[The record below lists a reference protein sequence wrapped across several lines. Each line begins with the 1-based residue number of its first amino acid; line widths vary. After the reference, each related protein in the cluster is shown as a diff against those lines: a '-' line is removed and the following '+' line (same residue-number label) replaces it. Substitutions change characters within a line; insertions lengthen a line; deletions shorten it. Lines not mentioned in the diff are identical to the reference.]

1 MSLPSPA
8 VVDTDAVAPP
18 ADIMAAMRSHG
29 ARRPPSPLLLL
40 LLLLLLLPPPWRW
53 WRMAAAGRDE
63 KDEDEA
69 AATSCDI
76 AWGEAREATDV
87 KLRGTASVVKAAL
100 RSIVSDDRRRRA
112 A

>member
-1 MSLPSPA
+1 
-8 VVDTDAVAPP
+8 
-18 ADIMAAMRSHG
+18 MRSHG

-53 WRMAAAGRDE
+53 WRVAAARRDE

-69 AATSCDI
+69 AATSCI